1 MSQTFDLVLTGGQM
15 VKPRGIFAATIA
27 VNEGRIVGI
36 LDPATRPDAGQ
47 RVNARG
53 LHILPGLIDT
63 HVHLRSPG
71 NAERED
77 PVSGTSAA
85 AAGGLTT
92 LLEMPISLVP
102 ANSADGVIRR
112 ATAIQ
117 EGALIDF
124 GLYGAA
130 GFQNIDRIAE
140 IADAG
145 AVAFKTFLTAPPA
158 HREGEFFGL
167 WCLDHAD
174 LRDLLFETAK
184 TGLRHSF
191 HCEDYR
197 LLETLTRRLVDA
209 GRTDGRAHAE
219 SRPAIVEDTS
229 VAVLIALAAETGTPV
244 EVVHLSSPQAA
255 QLVKEAK
262 ARGLDVVA
270 ETCPQYL
277 FLTWRALE
285 EHGGL
290 AKCNPALR
298 SEAEVAALWPYLFDG
313 TLDFIGS
320 DHSPFLLHEKQGP
333 TIFTIPP
340 GVPGLESMAPLM
352 LTAVNQG
359 RLTLPA
365 LVRLMSSRAA
375 QVFRL
380 PGKGDIAVGYD
391 ADFTLVD
398 MAEAWTFDSAKC
410 LSKSRE
416 SMCVVDG
423 MPMQGRVVQT
433 IVRGV
438 TVYQDGEAVGRP
450 GHGRWIKP
458 GRSVSTP

>member
-1 MSQTFDLVLTGGQM
+1 MNQTFDLIITGGQ
-15 VKPRGIFAATIA
+15 VVTPQGIFAATLA
-27 VNEGRIVGI
+27 VNEGRIVEM
-36 LDPATRPDAGQ
+36 LSPAAIPAAGKHID
-47 RVNARG
+47 ARG
-53 LHILPGLIDT
+53 LTVLPGFIDT

-85 AAGGLTT
+85 AAGGITT

-102 ANSADGVIRR
+102 ANSADGLTQR
-112 ATAIQ
+112 ASAIQ

-140 IADAG
+140 LADAG
-145 AVAFKTFLTAPPA
+145 AVAYKTFLTAPPA

-167 WCLDHAD
+167 WCLDYAD
-174 LRDLLFETAK
+174 LRDVLFETAK

-191 HCEDYR
+191 HCENYPM
-197 LLETLTRRLVDA
+197 LETLTRRLVDA

-229 VAVLIALAAETGTPV
+229 VAILIALAAETGTPV
-244 EVVHLSSPQAA
+244 EVVHLSSPRAA
-255 QLVKEAK
+255 QLVQEAK
-262 ARGLDVVA
+262 ARGLDIIA

-277 FLTWRALE
+277 FFTWQALE
-285 EHGGL
+285 KHAGL

-298 SEAEVAALWPYLFDG
+298 SEAEVAALWPYLYDG

-320 DHSPFLLHEKQGP
+320 DHSPFLRHEKNGP
-333 TIFTIPP
+333 NIFTIPP
-340 GVPGLESMAPLM
+340 GIPGLESMAPLM

-365 LVRLMSSRAA
+365 LVRLMSARAA

-380 PGKGDIAVGYD
+380 PGKGTIAIGHD
-391 ADFTLVD
+391 ADITLVD
-398 MAEAWTFDSAKC
+398 LNAKWTFEPAKC

-416 SMCVVDG
+416 SMGVVEG

-438 TVYQDGEAVGRP
+438 TVYQDGEAIGRP

-458 GRSVSTP
+458 KRDSSTP

>member
-1 MSQTFDLVLTGGQM
+1 MSEAFDLVLTGGQI
-15 VKPRGIFAATIA
+15 VTPRGIFAATLA
-27 VNEGRIVGI
+27 VNGGRIVGI
-36 LDPATRPDAGQ
+36 LGPASRPDAGQ
-47 RVNARG
+47 RVDARG
-53 LHILPGLIDT
+53 LHVLPGLIDT

-102 ANSADGVIRR
+102 ANSADGLIRR

-117 EGALIDF
+117 DGALIDF

-130 GFQNIDRIAE
+130 GFQNIESIAE
-140 IADAG
+140 IAEAG

-191 HCEDYR
+191 HCEDYPM
-197 LLETLTRRLVDA
+197 LETLTRRLVNA
-209 GRTDGRAHAE
+209 GRTDGLAHAE

-229 VAVLIALAAETGTPV
+229 VANLIALAFEVGGPV
-244 EVVHLSSPQAA
+244 EVVHLSSPRAA
-255 QLVKEAK
+255 QLVKQAK
-262 ARGLDVVA
+262 AQGLDIIA

-285 EHGGL
+285 EHAGL

-320 DHSPFLLHEKQGP
+320 DHSPFLLHEKMAP
-333 TIFTIPP
+333 DIFAVPP
-340 GVPGLESMAPLM
+340 GVPGLESMTPLM

-359 RLTLPA
+359 RLTLPH
-365 LVRLMSSRAA
+365 LVRLMSTRAA
-375 QVFRL
+375 KVFRL
-380 PGKGDIAVGYD
+380 KGKGDLAIGCD

-398 MAEAWTFDSAKC
+398 MATEWTFDRGKC
-410 LSKSRE
+410 FSKSRE

-423 MPMQGRVVQT
+423 MPMKGRVVQT

-438 TVYQDGEAVGRP
+438 TIYQDGEVIGRP

-458 GRSVSTP
+458 VREHSTR